1 MNLSLLIATVV
12 LLMAMSFL
20 FSGSETALFSLSKS
34 ELYSFSISKRKSEN
48 SLASL
53 MKRPQNILVTL
64 LTGNLLVNNFLT
76 SLVTDYLLI
85 QFPDFGPLISIG
97 IVTPVLIVLCEMLPK
112 LLSVREPHLVARS
125 VSTIIYLVHIL
136 LLPIT
141 FILHTIS
148 NAVVY
153 LLHLS
158 SNESSVVT
166 EHEIESVLSSHEQF
180 GYLSPEESS
189 FIRNV
194 LNFSKKDAKNVMMP
208 RNTALTIDYSS
219 SISDVLALVKSD
231 APQRI
236 PVYKQTPDTIIG
248 MIDTRDLV
256 PFAAGIKKGRSISPI
271 LQPVAHYPESKELG
285 ELLSD
290 FVTGGIQMAVLVDE
304 YGGTSGFVTL
314 SSIISEV
321 MGDNF
326 ALDEV
331 KTKKEV
337 WKVNNRTIVSADM
350 QLHDFNQQFNDIINS
365 YESETVGGYI
375 TERLGHFPRKGESV
389 STDVLKIRVRSVG
402 GNKIKT
408 VEVEGL

>member
-1 MNLSLLIATVV
+1 MNLSFLIISVFV
-12 LLMAMSFL
+12 LMAMSFL

-34 ELYSFSISKRKSEN
+34 ELYSFSISQRKSEN
-48 SLASL
+48 NLASL

-64 LTGNLLVNNFLT
+64 LTGNLLVNNILT

-85 QFPDFGPLISIG
+85 HFGDFGPLISIG
-97 IVTPVLIVLCEMLPK
+97 IITPVLIVFCEMLPK

-125 VSTIIYLVHIL
+125 VSSIIYLVHIL
-136 LLPIT
+136 LLPVT

-158 SNESSVVT
+158 SNDTSVVT

-208 RNTALTIDYSS
+208 RNTALAIDFSS
-219 SISDVLALVKSD
+219 TISDVLALVKSD

-236 PVYKQTPDTIIG
+236 PVYRQTPDSIVG

-256 PFAAGIKKGRSISPI
+256 PYAAGIKKGRSISPI

-337 WKVNNRTIVSADM
+337 WKVNDRTVVSADM
-350 QLHDFNQQFNDIINS
+350 QLHDFNQQFNDTIKS

-375 TERLGHFPRKGESV
+375 TERLGHFPRKGELIN
-389 STDVLKIRVRSVG
+389 TDVLRIRVRSVG
-402 GNKIKT
+402 GNKIKS
-408 VEVEGL
+408 VEVEVL